1 MSVPRV
7 DSIAVV
13 PSWIRL
19 PTAIC
24 LVILSLGCSGPRD
37 LAARVPPP
45 TGSAESAAHGRRILG
60 RLKGDQPAQEER
72 GRRRF
77 QGRSTIGSAELR
89 EPTDVAFLRVLVRDL
104 VASGFASAATLDQED
119 PDLILDVT
127 LLRLYGSY
135 TEGVET
141 LPLVIP
147 TSSVEARC
155 QVLFQLRDGWGRT
168 FLEKEL
174 NSEDRGVAAAV
185 GGLSSAALNSLT
197 RCIRDVMDEL
207 ISELGRADLSKPT
220 SAG

>member
-1 MSVPRV
+1 M
-7 DSIAVV
+7 
-13 PSWIRL
+13 
-19 PTAIC
+19 T
-24 LVILSLGCSGPRD
+24 LSLGCSGPRD
-37 LAARVPPP
+37 LAASVPPP
-45 TGSAESAAHGRRILG
+45 SGSVESPGPGRRVLV
-60 RLKGDQPAQEER
+60 RLKGDQRPLEER

-104 VASGFASAATLDQED
+104 VTIGFASAATLDQED

-197 RCIRDVMDEL
+197 RCIRGVLDEL
-207 ISELGRADLSKPT
+207 IAELGHADLSKPT